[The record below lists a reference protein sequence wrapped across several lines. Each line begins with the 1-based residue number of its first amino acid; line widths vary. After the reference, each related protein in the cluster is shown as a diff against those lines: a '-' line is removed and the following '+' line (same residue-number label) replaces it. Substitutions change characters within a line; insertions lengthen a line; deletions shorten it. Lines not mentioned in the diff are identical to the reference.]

1 MKIVSQKRFQIIN
14 EVETFGPLDE
24 TFKNIVLQDSLNET
38 NLIIEYETCFN
49 AKKIMDY
56 YLSIKKI
63 LAGYDPI
70 NNKILTTSN
79 SESNFD

>member
-1 MKIVSQKRFQIIN
+1 MKIVSQKLFQIIN
-14 EVETFGPLDE
+14 EVKIFGPLDE
-24 TFKNIVLQDSLNET
+24 TFKNIVLQDTLNET

-70 NNKILTTSN
+70 SNKVLITSN
-79 SESNFD
+79 SKSNFN